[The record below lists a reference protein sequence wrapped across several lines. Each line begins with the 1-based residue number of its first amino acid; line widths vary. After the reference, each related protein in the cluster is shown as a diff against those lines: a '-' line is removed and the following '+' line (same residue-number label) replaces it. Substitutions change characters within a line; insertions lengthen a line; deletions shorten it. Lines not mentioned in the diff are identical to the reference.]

1 MKKTNLILIL
11 LLTLFLSACSNQS
24 AKQVQTLQ
32 SDISN
37 IVDRMDNGILS
48 SEEAFTLSYQLQ
60 LKNKGVITTD
70 LQKDFDKLDHII
82 QAKMKQEKE
91 KKEAEILAQSSKN
104 ILPDRALKLWLSI
117 PTNMTIDQTNSKQT
131 SLAISGYDSITLVY
145 KWNYE
150 IAMQEAAKIAKNANL
165 PVSAEYV
172 SLQEKLGS
180 VIKWIVYTNHWLLDT
195 NIEYLVSITVD
206 EDGSLTIEVVNY
218 KQMDA
223 K

>member
-1 MKKTNLILIL
+1 MKKINLILIL

-24 AKQVQTLQ
+24 AKEVQTLQ

-37 IVDRMDNGILS
+37 IVDRMDNSILS

-60 LKNKGVITTD
+60 LKNKEVMTDD
-70 LQKDFDKLDHII
+70 LQKDFDKLDHLI

-91 KKEAEILAQSSKN
+91 KKESEILTQSSKN

-117 PTNMTIDQTNSKQT
+117 PANMTIDQTKSKQT
-131 SLAISGYDSITLVY
+131 TLVASGYDSITLVY

-165 PVSAEYV
+165 PISSEYA

-206 EDGSLTIEVVNY
+206 DDGSITIEATNY
-218 KQMDA
+218 KQMNA